1 MDRLAKDSEMPI
13 DLNFTRRKRELAIAD
28 EIATELLRS
37 EYAEQPSLIS
47 NCIADVC
54 VRRGWFPSEH
64 EMRRVLTH
72 VRKRGAVVEREVIR
86 Q

>member
-13 DLNFTRRKRELAIAD
+13 DIDFRRRKHELAIAD
-28 EIATELLRS
+28 EIATKLLRNG
-37 EYAEQPSLIS
+37 YAERPSLIS
-47 NCIADVC
+47 NCIAEVC

-72 VRKRGAVVEREVIR
+72 VRQRSALVEREVIR